1 MAEQKST
8 SPSRLWRILLVVS
21 LALNVAVLGLAGGA
35 LMRDKVGGRP
45 PSGIEFGAGPIGRA
59 LSPEDQR
66 EIGKAIRD
74 RVDLSR
80 ENRPSP
86 RRAMRELQEALVAEP
101 FDAEQFETVLQGS
114 LRRAAQFQTAAQEA
128 LVERVS
134 NMTAE
139 ERAAFAERLSH
150 TMQRQPKP

>member
-1 MAEQKST
+1 MADQPST

-45 PSGIEFGAGPIGRA
+45 PSGVEFGAGPLGRA
-59 LSPEDQR
+59 LSPDDQR

-74 RVDLSR
+74 RVDFSR
-80 ENRPSP
+80 DNRPSP

-101 FDAEQFETVLQGS
+101 FDVEQFETVLQDTV
-114 LRRAAQFQTAAQEA
+114 RRAAQFQTAAQDA
-128 LVERVS
+128 LVEHVS
-134 NMTAE
+134 KMSPE
-139 ERAAFAERLSH
+139 ERAAFAERLSK
-150 TMQRQPKP
+150 TMQRQPSR